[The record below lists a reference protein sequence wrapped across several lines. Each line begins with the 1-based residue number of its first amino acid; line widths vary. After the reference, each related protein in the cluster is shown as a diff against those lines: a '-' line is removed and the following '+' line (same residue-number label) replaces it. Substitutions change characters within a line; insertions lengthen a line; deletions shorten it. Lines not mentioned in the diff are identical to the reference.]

1 MENVMKSMHIYIYI
15 YKHVLSGDYS
25 QLGFIIII

>member
-1 MENVMKSMHIYIYI
+1 MENVMKSMHIYI